1 MKIEI
6 DQDGCIGNGNC
17 ESICSEVF
25 QVKEGKA
32 VVLAKEIS
40 DDRRGDVLEA
50 AEGCPVQVITV
61 WNGAKRLY
69 PE

>member
-6 DQDGCIGNGNC
+6 DQEGCIGNGNC
-17 ESICSEVF
+17 ESICSEIFRVE
-25 QVKEGKA
+25 KGKA
-32 VVLAKEIS
+32 VLLAKEVP
-40 DDRRGDVLEA
+40 DDRRSEVLEA
-50 AEGCPVQVITV
+50 AEECPVQVITV

>member
-6 DQDGCIGNGNC
+6 DQDGCIGNGQC
-17 ESICSEVF
+17 ESICSDVF
-25 QVKEGKA
+25 KVEAGKA
-32 VVLAKEIS
+32 VVLAKEVS
-40 DDRRGDVLEA
+40 DDRREEVLEA

-61 WNGAKRLY
+61 WNGSKRLY

>member
-6 DQDGCIGNGNC
+6 DQHACIGNGNC
-17 ESICSEVF
+17 ESICSELFKV
-25 QVKEGKA
+25 EAGKA
-32 VVLAKEIS
+32 IVLAKEVS
-40 DDRRGDVLEA
+40 EERRDEVLEA

-61 WNGAKRLY
+61 WNGSKRLY